1 MCKFGNF
8 SATQILREISFED
21 WRRSKTAM
29 FADSEALNLVFG
41 KFQPSKFANNH
52 QNLILEPQNCQNGY
66 FSNFW
71 NPKNRFHVKSEW

>member
-1 MCKFGNF
+1 
-8 SATQILREISFED
+8 
-21 WRRSKTAM
+21 M

-71 NPKNRFHVKSEW
+71 NPKNRFHVKSEWQENPEISTLCKQSL